1 MYNAENIVERF
12 LIHGNLVQFR
22 LDNFGMQLFER
33 GVRGYR
39 HDVRARRHHFA
50 HALVAEFHDLFDQI
64 RLFRLDDAFLF
75 RGLYQRFDSLFRA
88 LLFGLFNFVLRNSR
102 QRFRTL

>member
-1 MYNAENIVERF
+1 MYNAENIVKGF
-12 LIHGNLVQFR
+12 LIHGDLVQFC
-22 LDNFGMQLFER
+22 LDNFGVQLFER

-64 RLFRLDDAFLF
+64 RLLRLDDAFFF
-75 RGLYQRFDSLFRA
+75 RGFHQRFDSLFRA
-88 LLFGLFNFVLRNSR
+88 LFFGLFDFVLRNSR
-102 QRFRTL
+102 